1 MIKYFKIRSLKAKI
15 NRLEN
20 QVMTFEIPYDIAIDR
35 MIKLEQQLAEL
46 V

>member
-1 MIKYFKIRSLKAKI
+1 MIKYFKIRSLKRKI

-20 QVMTFEIPYDIAIDR
+20 QIMTFEIPYDIAIDR
-35 MIKLEQQLAEL
+35 VNKLEEQLAEL